1 MTKSALKQLHE
12 YDDNKRV
19 SSEITRKGN
28 ILSDRTTFGTNDGVG
43 LGALLEA
50 MRIPHW
56 IKNAFVVAPIL
67 FSGQFIYGWAWIRC
81 FAALLS
87 FCLLSSAVYLVND
100 VADRNADKMHP
111 AKRNRPIPSGRLS
124 PTTAAISAIVLII
137 VALVLAAWVTWVNY
151 GVDVM
156 FMRAG
161 VLVWAIVYLVLN
173 LLYSIRLKSVV
184 ILDVIIVA
192 LGFVIR
198 AVAGA
203 AAITVPIS
211 PWLIVCTFTIC
222 LFIALG
228 KRRSEI
234 QDLPPEESRVTR
246 KTNRAYDLPFIEHML
261 GVSGSMA
268 ILTYSIYTL
277 APQTVQRIGSPHMI
291 WTIPLV
297 VYGMFRY
304 YLITS
309 RGGRGDPVV
318 VLLRDKRMWIVM
330 LIFVVLSG
338 LILKYGS
345 HPAVSSLLDIPR

>member
-1 MTKSALKQLHE
+1 MADKII
-12 YDDNKRV
+12 
-19 SSEITRKGN
+19 SETP
-28 ILSDRTTFGTNDGVG
+28 SPTG
-43 LGALLEA
+43 LGAILKT

-67 FSGQFIYGWAWIRC
+67 FSGQFIYPWAWVRC
-81 FAALLS
+81 LAAFAS
-87 FCLLSSAVYLVND
+87 FCLLSSAVYLIND
-100 VADRNADKMHP
+100 IADRKADAAHP
-111 AKRNRPIPSGRLS
+111 SKCSRPIASGRLS
-124 PTTAAISAIVLII
+124 PITAAIAAIFLI
-137 VALVLAAWVTWVNY
+137 AAGLGLAGWVTWANY
-151 GVDVM
+151 GCDVM
-156 FMRAG
+156 FQRVG
-161 VLVWAIVYLVLN
+161 VLVWAAAYLVLN
-173 LLYSIRLKSVV
+173 LLYSLRLKSVV

-211 PWLIVCTFTIC
+211 PWLVVCTFTIC

-234 QDLPPEESRVTR
+234 QDLSPDESNQTR
-246 KTNRAYDLPFIEHML
+246 KALRAYDLPFIEHML
-261 GVSGSMA
+261 GVSASMA

-277 APQTVQRIGSPHMI
+277 APQTIERVGSAHMI

-309 RGGRGDPVV
+309 RCGKGDPVV
-318 VLLRDKRMWIVM
+318 VLLRDRRMWIVM
-330 LIFVVLSG
+330 LAFAVLSA
-338 LILKYGS
+338 LIVKYGS
-345 HPAVSSLLDIPR
+345 HPSVSSLLDVPR

>member
-1 MTKSALKQLHE
+1 MGA
-12 YDDNKRV
+12 
-19 SSEITRKGN
+19 
-28 ILSDRTTFGTNDGVG
+28 
-43 LGALLEA
+43 GALVEA

-67 FSGQFIYGWAWIRC
+67 FSGEFIFAWAWVRSL
-81 FAALLS
+81 AAFIT
-87 FCLLSSAVYLVND
+87 FCLLSSGVYLIND
-100 VADRNADKMHP
+100 VADHQSDKMHP

-124 PTTAAISAIVLII
+124 PAGAVIIAIFIII
-137 VALVLAAWVTWVNY
+137 VAMMLAAWVTWVNY
-151 GVDVM
+151 GADLM
-156 FMRAG
+156 FRRAG
-161 VLVWAIVYLVLN
+161 LLVWAAAYLVLN
-173 LLYSIRLKSVV
+173 LLYSMRLKSVV

-211 PWLIVCTFTIC
+211 PWLVVCTFTIC

-234 QDLPPEESRVTR
+234 QDLTPEEFGVTR
-246 KTNRAYDLPFIEHML
+246 ITNRAYDLPFIEHML
-261 GVSGSMA
+261 GVSASMA

-277 APQTVQRIGSPHMI
+277 APQTVHRIGSAHMI

-304 YLITS
+304 YQITS
-309 RGGRGDPVV
+309 RPNRGDPVV

-330 LIFVVLSG
+330 LAFVVLSG

>member
-1 MTKSALKQLHE
+1 LPDTTTLK
-12 YDDNKRV
+12 
-19 SSEITRKGN
+19 
-28 ILSDRTTFGTNDGVG
+28 TNGATG
-43 LGALLEA
+43 IAALLEA

-67 FSGQFIYGWAWIRC
+67 FSGQFIYPWAWIRC
-81 FAALLS
+81 LVALLS
-87 FCLLSSAVYLVND
+87 FCLLSSAVYLIND
-100 VADRNADKMHP
+100 IADRNSDKMHP

-124 PTTAAISAIVLII
+124 PGLAAVSAIAIII
-137 VALVLAAWVTWVNY
+137 VALMLAAWVTRVNY
-151 GVDVM
+151 GPDVM
-156 FMRAG
+156 FQRAG
-161 VLVWAIVYLVLN
+161 LLVWAVVYLVLN

-198 AVAGA
+198 AIAGA

-211 PWLIVCTFTIC
+211 PWLVVCTFTIC

-234 QDLPPEESRVTR
+234 QDLTPEESRATR

-261 GVSGSMA
+261 GVSASMA

-277 APQTVQRIGSPHMI
+277 APQTVERIGSPHMI

-304 YLITS
+304 YLIS
-309 RGGRGDPVV
+309 SKCGRGDPVV

-330 LIFVVLSG
+330 LIFVILSAV
-338 LILKYGS
+338 ILKYGS

>member
-1 MTKSALKQLHE
+1 MTDE
-12 YDDNKRV
+12 
-19 SSEITRKGN
+19 
-28 ILSDRTTFGTNDGVG
+28 TTSNTSGAASI
-43 LGALLEA
+43 GALLEG

-67 FSGQFIYGWAWIRC
+67 FSGQFIYSWAWIRC
-81 FAALLS
+81 LIALVC
-87 FCLLSSAVYLVND
+87 FCLLSSAVYLIND
-100 VADRNADKMHP
+100 IADRNADKMHP
-111 AKRNRPIPSGRLS
+111 SKRNRPIPSGRLS
-124 PTTAAISAIVLII
+124 LVTAGVSAIFLIVI
-137 VALVLAAWVTWVNY
+137 ALVLAAWVTRENY
-151 GVDVM
+151 GAEVM
-156 FMRAG
+156 FRRMG
-161 VLVWAIVYLVLN
+161 LLFWATAYLVLN

-211 PWLIVCTFTIC
+211 PWLVVCTFTIC

-234 QDLPPEESRVTR
+234 QDLSPEEAHQTR
-246 KTNRAYDLPFIEHML
+246 KTNRTYDLKFIEHML
-261 GVSGSMA
+261 GVSASMA
-268 ILTYSIYTL
+268 ILTYAIYTL
-277 APQTVQRIGSPHMI
+277 APQTVQRIGSAHMI

-304 YLITS
+304 YLIAS
-309 RGGRGDPVV
+309 RSGRGDPVV
-318 VLLRDKRMWIVM
+318 VLLRDKRMWVVM
-330 LIFVVLSG
+330 VIYIVLSG

-345 HPAVSSLLDIPR
+345 HPAVSSLLDIPH

>member
-1 MTKSALKQLHE
+1 MSGK
-12 YDDNKRV
+12 
-19 SSEITRKGN
+19 
-28 ILSDRTTFGTNDGVG
+28 TTFRTNGAVG
-43 LGALLEA
+43 FGALLET

-67 FSGQFIYGWAWIRC
+67 FSGQFICGWAWIRC
-81 FAALLS
+81 LAALIS
-87 FCLLSSAVYLVND
+87 FCLLSSAAYLIND
-100 VADRNADKMHP
+100 VADRKSDKMHP
-111 AKRNRPIPSGRLS
+111 VKRNRPIASGRVS
-124 PTTAAISAIVLII
+124 PGVAAVSAIVLII

-151 GVDVM
+151 GPDVM
-156 FMRAG
+156 FRRAG
-161 VLVWAIVYLVLN
+161 LLVWAFAYLVLN
-173 LLYSIRLKSVV
+173 LLYSMRLKSVV

-211 PWLIVCTFTIC
+211 PWLVVCTFTIC
-222 LFIALG
+222 LFIALC

-234 QDLPPEESRVTR
+234 QDLHPEEFRVTR
-246 KTNRAYDLPFIEHML
+246 KTNRAYDLPFIEYML

-309 RGGRGDPVV
+309 RGGQGDPVV
-318 VLLRDKRMWIVM
+318 VLLRDKRMWVVM
-330 LIFVVLSG
+330 LAFVALSG

-345 HPAVSSLLDIPR
+345 HPAVMPR